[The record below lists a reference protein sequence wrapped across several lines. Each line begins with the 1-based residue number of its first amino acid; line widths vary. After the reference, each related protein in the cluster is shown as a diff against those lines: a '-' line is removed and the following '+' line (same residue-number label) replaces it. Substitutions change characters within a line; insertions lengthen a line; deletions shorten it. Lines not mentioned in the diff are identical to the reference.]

1 MGGFDL
7 ADQIAGL
14 YNLDRKSLKW
24 WKKVFHRCLMF
35 SIVNSWAVY
44 KQLQR
49 HPNKPFL
56 DFLCE
61 LAEAL
66 IAKGQEH
73 NSVKRAL
80 RPGRKSVQESQ
91 MVNVGRH
98 LPIEGTRRCEG
109 FSRRG
114 KETRT
119 KNLCRQCNS
128 PYCKTCFSVC
138 LM

>member
-1 MGGFDL
+1 MDGIDL

-14 YNLDRKSLKW
+14 YDLDRKLLKW
-24 WKKVFHRCLMF
+24 WKKVFYRCLMF
-35 SIVNSWAVY
+35 SIVNSWVVH

-56 DFLCE
+56 DSLCE

-73 NSVKRAL
+73 NPVKRAL
-80 RPGRKSVQESQ
+80 RPGRKSVQASQ
-91 MVNVGRH
+91 IVDVGRH
-98 LPIEGTRRCEG
+98 LPIKETRRCVG
-109 FSRRG
+109 CSRCG
-114 KETRT
+114 KETCT
-119 KNLCRQCNS
+119 KTLCRQSNS

-138 LM
+138 HM